1 MSQNG
6 LSQNGYGSFG
16 QGMMMIMMMVVV
28 LDDLPRQRAL
38 VGLSQ
43 GPKSDIKQA
52 MKLGVGTSRMVVPLQ
67 SLNKVRLGDEKV
79 DSRLEAHH
87 WRTPLIW

>member
-1 MSQNG
+1 MIV
-6 LSQNGYGSFG
+6 
-16 QGMMMIMMMVVV
+16 MMLMLVV
-28 LDDLPRQRAL
+28 LDDLPRQL

-52 MKLGVGTSRMVVPLQ
+52 MKLGVGASRMVVPLQ

-79 DSRLEAHH
+79 DSRFEAHH
-87 WRTPLIW
+87 WRSPLIW